1 MDLSILR
8 DRNGIHGALWYTSWH
23 KVLISAEVHERVWRI
38 AQMDLVTTRTKHE
51 GTFVAYR
58 VNGIKPGA
66 EQEEKAVRW
75 PSGRIFI

>member
-23 KVLISAEVHERVWRI
+23 KVLISAEV
-38 AQMDLVTTRTKHE
+38 L
-51 GTFVAYR
+51 VAYR